1 MSCSAYGCSRR
12 HSKGS
17 DVNFFR
23 FPLGD
28 NARLK
33 QWLLNVRRRNWIP
46 SKSSRLCS
54 THFKEDQFFI
64 DKEGKR
70 RLKETAVPT
79 IFVFQNHWLIEDV
92 TNTTTQTSLLR
103 LTTNIDND
111 PYHNIANAEQAPIEE
126 DDVVDCDVVDGVVD
140 GVFDDVLDD
149 DIVRVIVGGDVDEVV
164 SDDNTECAA
173 SVTSQSALHDHSY
186 RSLKQEQIYVSTDH
200 NYIVSGSP
208 RTLKRKVDAV
218 QDQLVLAHKK
228 LKLKCQETRRMKSRL
243 LSMKNLTKDL
253 KKKLNAVEKTLAAV
267 HK

>member
-12 HSKGS
+12 HAKGS

-28 NARLK
+28 IERLK
-33 QWLLNVRRRNWIP
+33 QWLLNVRRSNWIP

-54 THFKEDQFFI
+54 THFKEDQLFI

-92 TNTTTQTSLLR
+92 TNSPTRTDLLR
-103 LTTNIDND
+103 LTDRDNGPRD
-111 PYHNIANAEQAPIEE
+111 LAHAEQAPIEA
-126 DDVVDCDVVDGVVD
+126 
-140 GVFDDVLDD
+140 DDVLDD
-149 DIVRVIVGGDVDEVV
+149 DIVRVIVGADVDEVV
-164 SDDNTECAA
+164 SDDATEA
-173 SVTSQSALHDHSY
+173 SVSSRSALHDHSY
-186 RSLKQEQIYVSTDH
+186 RSLKREQSYASADH

-208 RTLKRKVDAV
+208 RTLKRRVDAA
-218 QDQLVLAHKK
+218 QELLLLAHKK

-243 LSMKNLTKDL
+243 LSMRNLTKEL
-253 KKKLNAVEKTLAAV
+253 KKKLSAVEKALAAV

>member
-1 MSCSAYGCSRR
+1 MSCSAYGCTKR

-23 FPLGD
+23 FPFGD
-28 NARLK
+28 NARLN

-54 THFKEDQFFI
+54 THFKEDQFFV
-64 DKEGKR
+64 DNEGKR

-92 TNTTTQTSLLR
+92 TNTITQTSLLS
-103 LTTNIDND
+103 LKTHISDKQYYNIVNS
-111 PYHNIANAEQAPIEE
+111 EQAPIEE
-126 DDVVDCDVVDGVVD
+126 DDDIVDYAVHDVL
-140 GVFDDVLDD
+140 DDVLDD
-149 DIVRVIVGGDVDEVV
+149 DIVRVIVGGEVDEVI
-164 SDDNTECAA
+164 SDDDTEG
-173 SVTSQSALHDHSY
+173 STSITSQSALHDHSY
-186 RSLKQEQIYVSTDH
+186 RSLKQEQIYVDTDH

-243 LSMKNLTKDL
+243 SSMKKLTKDL
-253 KKKLNAVEKTLAAV
+253 KKKLNAVQKASA

>member
-28 NARLK
+28 DARLE

-92 TNTTTQTSLLR
+92 TNTTTQNNLLR
-103 LTTNIDND
+103 LTTNIDNG
-111 PYHNIANAEQAPIEE
+111 PYHDIVNLEQAPIEE
-126 DDVVDCDVVDGVVD
+126 DDVVDDVAYGVA
-140 GVFDDVLDD
+140 DDVLDDILDD

-164 SDDNTECAA
+164 SDDTSECD
-173 SVTSQSALHDHSY
+173 TSITPQSALHDHSY

-228 LKLKCQETRRMKSRL
+228 LKLKSQETRRMKSRL

-253 KKKLNAVEKTLAAV
+253 KKKLNAVEKAHAGV

>member
-54 THFKEDQFFI
+54 THFKDDQFFI

-70 RLKETAVPT
+70 RLKDTAVPT
-79 IFVFQNHWLIEDV
+79 IFIFQNRWLIEDV
-92 TNTTTQTSLLR
+92 TNTTSLLR
-103 LTTNIDND
+103 LTTNIDNG
-111 PYHNIANAEQAPIEE
+111 PYHSIANAEQAPIEEE
-126 DDVVDCDVVDGVVD
+126 DDVVDCDVVDS
-140 GVFDDVLDD
+140 VFDEILDD

-164 SDDNTECAA
+164 SDDNTECET
-173 SVTSQSALHDHSY
+173 SITSQSALHDHSY
-186 RSLKQEQIYVSTDH
+186 RSLKQEQIYVGTDH

>member
-28 NARLK
+28 NERLT

-92 TNTTTQTSLLR
+92 TNATTQTNLLR
-103 LTTNIDND
+103 LTNIDNG
-111 PYHNIANAEQAPIEE
+111 PYNIAHAEQAPIEE
-126 DDVVDCDVVDGVVD
+126 DDALDDVVDD
-140 GVFDDVLDD
+140 AEGVFTDVLDD
-149 DIVRVIVGGDVDEVV
+149 DIVRVIVGADVDEVV
-164 SDDNTECAA
+164 SDDTTEGAT
-173 SVTSQSALHDHSY
+173 SVSSQSALHDHSY
-186 RSLKQEQIYVSTDH
+186 RSLKQEQIYVGTDH

-243 LSMKNLTKDL
+243 LSMKNLTQEL
-253 KKKLNAVEKTLAAV
+253 KKKLNAVEKALAAV

>member
-1 MSCSAYGCSRR
+1 MSCSAYGCTKR
-12 HSKGS
+12 HCKGS

-23 FPLGD
+23 FPFGD
-28 NARLK
+28 NVRLN
-33 QWLLNVRRRNWIP
+33 QWLLNVRRRNWSP

-64 DKEGKR
+64 DNEGKR

-92 TNTTTQTSLLR
+92 TNTITQTSLLS
-103 LTTNIDND
+103 LKTNIGGE
-111 PYHNIANAEQAPIEE
+111 PYHNVVNSEQAPIEE
-126 DDVVDCDVVDGVVD
+126 DDDTANYGVDGVL
-140 GVFDDVLDD
+140 DDVLDD
-149 DIVRVIVGGDVDEVV
+149 DIVRVIVGGEVDEVI
-164 SDDNTECAA
+164 SDDDTEGST
-173 SVTSQSALHDHSY
+173 SVTPQSALHDHSY
-186 RSLKQEQIYVSTDH
+186 RSLKQEQIYVDTDH

-218 QDQLVLAHKK
+218 QDQLILAHKK

-243 LSMKNLTKDL
+243 SSMKNLTKDL
-253 KKKLNAVEKTLAAV
+253 KKKLNAVEKALAAV

>member
-1 MSCSAYGCSRR
+1 MSCSAYGCTKR
-12 HSKGS
+12 HAKGS

-23 FPLGD
+23 FPFGD
-28 NARLK
+28 NARLN
-33 QWLLNVRRRNWIP
+33 QWLLNVRRKNWIP

-64 DKEGKR
+64 DNEGKR

-92 TNTTTQTSLLR
+92 TNAITQTRRLSLK
-103 LTTNIDND
+103 TNIVDE
-111 PYHNIANAEQAPIEE
+111 PYHNILNLEQAPIEDD
-126 DDVVDCDVVDGVVD
+126 DDVVNYPVDVVL
-140 GVFDDVLDD
+140 DDDD
-149 DIVRVIVGGDVDEVV
+149 DIVRVIVGGEGDEVI
-164 SDDNTECAA
+164 SDNDTEG
-173 SVTSQSALHDHSY
+173 STRITPQSALRDHSY
-186 RSLKQEQIYVSTDH
+186 RSLKPEQIYVDTDH

-243 LSMKNLTKDL
+243 SSMKNLTKTL
-253 KKKLNAVEKTLAAV
+253 KKKLNAVEKSLAAV